1 MISAAVACS
10 SSPPGPDPDPDP
22 TYSASKV
29 AGDNQTATPSV
40 ELATILRVRVV
51 EVGNGPASGRA
62 LTWSVSAGGGSLA
75 AVSATTDA
83 NGEGTA
89 RWTLGAAAGLQ
100 TVAVAVAGVAQPLT
114 FRATAV
120 VQGPIDVLPTLV
132 ATVPIP
138 ANYGIHDTF
147 VRDGLAFVLAWNS
160 GMRIYDV
167 GNGRSG
173 GSPTNPVLVSTIVTS
188 ANGVAGGAQ
197 VHNAWWFHNPVTQEK
212 RYVFIGQEGP
222 ATVGS
227 NASGDIHI
235 VDVTDLAAPVE
246 VGFVRVPGAGA
257 HNFWMDEARQVLYA
271 AYYNGG
277 VIAVDVSGTLAG
289 DMSSRIIAQAL
300 PGGAAST
307 YVWGVMLAG
316 NTLFVSDME
325 SGFWALDPITLAT
338 RGGGFNVPERFG
350 SDLWVFGSW
359 GYSGTWNVRGG
370 VRGNA
375 IKVWSLSSNG
385 VPTIAD
391 SIIVPD
397 VGTISD
403 VAVTADGKVL
413 VATTEGLGSPGLY
426 IFDRVTPSRPTLK
439 QRALV
444 TNGGLHTG
452 EIAVIGGRT
461 YVFAAKNP
469 PSPALQIW
477 DITGVV
483 P

>member
-1 MISAAVACS
+1 MLGAAVACS

-22 TYSASKV
+22 VFSASKV

-40 ELATILRVRVV
+40 ELATTLRVSVV
-51 EVGNGPASGRA
+51 EVGNGPAAGRA
-62 LTWSVSAGGGSLA
+62 LTWSVTGGGGSLTG
-75 AVSATTDA
+75 VSATTDA
-83 NGEGTA
+83 NGVGTA
-89 RWTLGAAAGLQ
+89 RWTLGAAVGVQ
-100 TVAVAVAGVAQPLT
+100 TVTVAVAGIAQSLT

-120 VQGPIDVLPTLV
+120 AQSPVDIVPTLV

-188 ANGVAGGAQ
+188 ANGVAGGPQ
-197 VHNAWWFHNPVTQEK
+197 VHNAWWFHNPVTQQK

-246 VGFVRVPGAGA
+246 VGFIRVPGAGA

-289 DMSSRIIAQAL
+289 DMSGRIIAQAM

-359 GYSGTWNVRGG
+359 GYSGTWGSRAG

-375 IKVWSLSSNG
+375 IKVWSLASNG

-391 SIIVPD
+391 SIIIPD

-403 VAVTADGKVL
+403 VAVTADGKAL
-413 VATTEGLGSPGLY
+413 VATAEGLGSPGLY
-426 IFDRVTPSRPTLK
+426 VFDRATPSKPTLK

-452 EIAVIGGRT
+452 EIAVINGRT